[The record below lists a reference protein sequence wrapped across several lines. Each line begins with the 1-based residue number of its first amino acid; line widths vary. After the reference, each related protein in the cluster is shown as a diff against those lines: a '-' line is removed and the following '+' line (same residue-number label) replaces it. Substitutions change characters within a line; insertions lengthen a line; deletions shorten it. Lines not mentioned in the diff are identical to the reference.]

1 MERERV
7 LAAAREKYRNKKDI
21 IWGGC
26 KLSFFPDTT
35 KETAQKRRKFNER
48 HFSSLH
54 PNIEQEFPKGTELRK
69 NKLVALKSQAEKQVQ
84 FFQKFMKHSETV
96 TLASYQLAWNIARA
110 KKPYNEGDFIKKCLI
125 DAFEIL
131 APGDDKLKRSVSDV
145 QLSRHS
151 VKRRISDIN
160 TAVESQLHSDL
171 QACEY
176 FSVALDESCDIQ
188 DKPQLAIFA
197 RSVSN
202 ECMIKEELL
211 DIVTLKDRTRGIDV
225 KEAMMAAFAKANL
238 PIPKL
243 TAIATDGAPAMIG
256 SVNGLVGLCKADQTF
271 PDFWNFHCII
281 HREQLV
287 SKSLNLN
294 NAMKPVMEIV
304 NYIRTHA
311 LNHRQFRN
319 LIAELDQGLPGDLPL
334 HCTVRWLS
342 KSKVFSRFFELLD
355 AVKLFMEE
363 KDKDYP
369 ELSDLEWIMDLAFS
383 VDMLCHLDRLNLT
396 LQASEQVTSAALKK
410 KRDRYATLVANLHE
424 SFVTRFCDLQLK
436 RPQITFL
443 VNPFNAETDCLKA
456 PLVTDEAAAEL
467 EMIDLCEE
475 DQLKAVLREGTVE
488 FWKSV
493 PIEKY
498 PNIKRAALKILSM
511 FGSTYVCES
520 VFSTL
525 KHVKS
530 KHRSVLSDT
539 HLKELLRVATTEY
552 KPDLKRIVQD
562 KECQKSH

>member
-1 MERERV
+1 FFVERNGKSLCLICHAV
-7 LAAAREKYRNKKDI
+7 LGHFKASN
-21 IWGGC
+21 
-26 KLSFFPDTT
+26 L
-35 KETAQKRRKFNER
+35 QR

-54 PNIEQEFPKGTELRK
+54 PNVEQKFPNGTELRK
-69 NKLVALKSQAEKQVQ
+69 HKLVALKR
-84 FFQKFMKHSETV
+84 
-96 TLASYQLAWNIARA
+96 N
-110 KKPYNEGDFIKKCLI
+110 FIKKCLI
-125 DAFEIL
+125 DAVEIL
-131 APGDDKLKRSVSDV
+131 SPEDDKLKRSVSDV

-151 VKRRISDIN
+151 VERRISVIN
-160 TAVESQLHSDL
+160 TAIESQLHSDL

-211 DIVTLKDRTRGIDV
+211 DIVPLKDRTRGIDV
-225 KEAMMAAFAKANL
+225 KETMMAAFAKANL

-243 TAIATDGAPAMIG
+243 TAIDGAPAMIG

-287 SKSLNLN
+287 SKSNLDN
-294 NAMKPVMEIV
+294 VVKPVMEIV

-342 KSKVFSRFFELLD
+342 KSKVLSRFFELLD

-369 ELSDLEWIMDLAFS
+369 ELSDLEWIMDLAFL
-383 VDMLCHLDRLNLT
+383 VDMLCHLNRLNLT
-396 LQASEQVTSAALKK
+396 LQGKLQMLPDLVQIYAIKLKLFEAHIQKGDFTHFQIMLKAMKK
-410 KRDRYATLVANLHE
+410 KRDRYVTLVENLRE

-443 VNPFNAETDCLKA
+443 VDPFNAGTDCLKA

-475 DQLKAVLREGTVE
+475 DQLKAVLRKV
-488 FWKSV
+488 V
-493 PIEKY
+493 PMKKY
-498 PNIKRAALKILSM
+498 PNLKRAALKILSM

-530 KHRSVLSDT
+530 KHRSALTDTSFERFALSGN
-539 HLKELLRVATTEY
+539 
-552 KPDLKRIVQD
+552 
-562 KECQKSH
+562 